1 MKTPREVLLQRHQS
15 VTPRLDTIRRNVVAD
30 LTTPL
35 HRETERSTAA
45 RFLSEFLLPLRWHL
59 AGMSALW
66 LLAALLSIDR
76 TSTPSQTAKASSPS
90 PQMAAVT
97 LFENR
102 RQLAEMINAPTDETA
117 PPTPAPQPFIPR
129 RRSAIQPSAVAV

>member
-15 VTPRLDTIRRNVVAD
+15 VTPRLDEIRGRVVAD
-30 LTTPL
+30 LAASPD
-35 HRETERSTAA
+35 REPHQLVA
-45 RFLSEFLLPLRWHL
+45 RFVSEFLLPLRWHL

-66 LLAALLSIDR
+66 LLAALLSIDL
-76 TSTPSQTAKASSPS
+76 TFTPSQMAKASSPA
-90 PQMAAVT
+90 PQMAAAT

-102 RQLAEMINAPTDETA
+102 RQLAEMINAPTDDAA
-117 PPTPAPQPFIPR
+117 PSSPVPHPFVPR

>member
-1 MKTPREVLLQRHQS
+1 MKTPREILLQRHQS

-30 LTTPL
+30 VTTPP
-35 HRETERSTAA
+35 HREPERSIAA

-66 LLAALLSIDR
+66 LLAVLLSIDR
-76 TSTPSQTAKASSPS
+76 ASTPPQTAKASSPS
-90 PQMAAVT
+90 PQVLAAA

-102 RQLAEMINAPTDETA
+102 RQLADMINSPTDDVATS
-117 PPTPAPQPFIPR
+117 TPVTLPFIPR
-129 RRSAIQPSAVAV
+129 RRSAIQPSSVAV